1 MKTKAKVTMN
11 YGKCSSIERANL
23 IYMNYATF
31 EVIIECFKEDLINDI
46 QSEQRYIKRSGH
58 GELGVRVQGSGM
70 YSDPTES
77 QASSF
82 IMLDKLISDE
92 TLSEEELGDLLD
104 CENLL
109 YRYRTLYL
117 MKKDYHRFNMQLRKL
132 EPSDREIMIPFLNR
146 EKDYIQLSDEQG
158 ITIASMRTRVYRI
171 RKDMLEELAHNLVP
185 VFGKGV
191 AYGSF

>member
-11 YGKCSSIERANL
+11 YGKCSPIERANL
-23 IYMNYATF
+23 IYMNYSTF

-46 QSEQRYIKRSGH
+46 QSEQQYIRRSGQ

-70 YSDPTES
+70 HSDPTAS
-77 QASSF
+77 QAGSF
-82 IMLDKLISDE
+82 ILLDKLISDE

-117 MKKDYHRFNMQLRKL
+117 MKKDYHRFNLQLKKL
-132 EPSDREIMIPFLNR
+132 EPSDRKIMIPFLNR

-158 ITIASMRTRVYRI
+158 ISIESMRTRVYRI
-171 RKDMLEELAHNLVP
+171 RKDMIMELSKNLVS
-185 VFGKGV
+185 VSGKEEP
-191 AYGSF
+191 